1 MSATHRSANGGASA
15 AIAQTVRTGR
25 LLAIAPREPANER
38 WADGDGP
45 ASGELGRLAEVVLP
59 TDDHAPGAAR
69 IVIAHCLTGL
79 VARAIVAEAQLL
91 GSELVENRL
100 PHARVDRGD
109 TMFVRVHLGTE
120 TLRVEVEHQR
130 TTVWFEMARA

>member
-1 MSATHRSANGGASA
+1 MSATDGSANGGASA
-15 AIAQTVRTGR
+15 AIAQTVPTGR
-25 LLAIAPREPANER
+25 LFAIAPPALANER
-38 WADGDGP
+38 WAGGDD
-45 ASGELGRLAEVVLP
+45 SVTGELGRLAEVVLP
-59 TDDHAPGAAR
+59 AEHHAPGAAR

-79 VARAIVAEAQLL
+79 VTRAILDEAQLL
-91 GSELVENRL
+91 GSELVKNRL

-130 TTVWFEMARA
+130 TTWFEMARA